1 MHIAVCDDNVAD
13 RKQLERL
20 LKRESDK
27 RQNTSGHLY
36 TESFG
41 NSDTLIKN
49 PMQYDLFFLDMTEV
63 EPDGFAV
70 ALSLIEAGV
79 NAPIVLCSSKI
90 DYLEKMNTLTP
101 CPSNLLHL
109 SKAIE
114 TSELS
119 AIIDKALELRDQKI
133 PAIELRSETETYY
146 VTEDD
151 IVYAVMEGNYVRV
164 HLADGRI
171 VPLLTTMYN
180 FFDQVSMYS
189 HMVLLNEYGMFNI
202 AYMKKYSLFKV
213 TLQNGIEL
221 KSSLFAA
228 QDIKSALQLYHAE
241 TLS

>member
-41 NSDTLIKN
+41 NSDTLIRN
-49 PMQYDLFFLDMTEV
+49 PMQYDLFFLDMTTEG
-63 EPDGFAV
+63 PDGLSV

-90 DYLEKMNTLTP
+90 NYLEKMNALSP
-101 CPSNLLHL
+101 CPGSLLHL
-109 SKAIE
+109 SKAIK
-114 TSELS
+114 TDELS
-119 AIIDKALELRDQKI
+119 AIIDKALELQAQKV
-133 PAIELRSETETYY
+133 PPIELRSETETYY
-146 VTEDD
+146 VMEDD
-151 IVYAVMEGNYVRV
+151 IVYAVTEENYVRV

-171 VPLLTTMYN
+171 VSLLTTMYN

-202 AYMKKYSLFKV
+202 TYMKKYSLFKV

-221 KSSLFAA
+221 KSSPFATG
-228 QDIKSALQLYHAE
+228 DIKSALQFYRAE